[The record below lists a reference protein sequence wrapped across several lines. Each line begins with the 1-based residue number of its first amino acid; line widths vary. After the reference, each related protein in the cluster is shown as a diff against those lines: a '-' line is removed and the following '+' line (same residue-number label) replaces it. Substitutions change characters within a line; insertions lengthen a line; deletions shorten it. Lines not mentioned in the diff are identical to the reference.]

1 MTKEEFNVSIAHEFI
16 DFRDEIVQWKDEEE
30 IFEMA
35 EDIFTMK
42 FIKEFLINGKME
54 EAESL
59 LISYQNKYPRLLQ
72 HLFEYEKKKRIIG
85 YLFGEESCNKLIR
98 TFFDDPKT
106 VSLMNDYVFSAGLYR
121 YLEKDESVFRYV
133 IEGNQFPNGCIM
145 PKGGSDISA
154 GLEDTL
160 HRILD
165 NGGNA
170 EDIREILGAVPFEEL
185 QTMGVNEESCI
196 SIDLGYYLPGTIF
209 SA

>member
-35 EDIFTMK
+35 KDICLMETIRDYLVKENNLDERLFSYQENYPHLLHDIFTYNQK
-42 FIKEFLINGKME
+42 KDILVFPYNSWKCFDLVKVFLN
-54 EAESL
+54 
-59 LISYQNKYPRLLQ
+59 
-72 HLFEYEKKKRIIG
+72 
-85 YLFGEESCNKLIR
+85 
-98 TFFDDPKT
+98 DPEIATK
-106 VSLMNDYVFSAGLYR
+106 MNDYVFTSGVYR
-121 YLEKDESVFRYV
+121 YLEEGEKVFRYV
-133 IEGNQFPNGCIM
+133 IEGNLFLNGCII
-145 PKGGSDISA
+145 PEGGSDIVA

-170 EDIREILGAVPFEEL
+170 EDIRKILGAVPFEEL
-185 QTMGVNEESCI
+185 QTMGLNEESCI